1 MRKRAPKKP
10 ELRRTYLR
18 EWREFRNL
26 TQEQAAER
34 LGIDRSHL
42 SKVERR
48 QVPYS
53 QGLIEAAAEAYSCEP
68 KDILGVNPHVAGE
81 VIDLTELLRDVDPV
95 IRAEVLGYV
104 KGRLKLVS

>member
-1 MRKRAPKKP
+1 MKKRVAHKP
-10 ELRRTYLR
+10 VLRRTYLR

-53 QGLIEAAAEAYSCEP
+53 QGLIEAAAEAYACEP
-68 KDILGVNPHVAGE
+68 TDILGVNPLVAGE
-81 VIDLTELLRDVDPV
+81 VVDLTKLLRDADPV
-95 IRAEVLGYV
+95 TRAEVLGYV
-104 KGRLKLVS
+104 KGRLNLVS

>member
-1 MRKRAPKKP
+1 MRKRTPKKP

-18 EWREFRNL
+18 EWREFRGL

-34 LGIDRSHL
+34 FGIDRSHL

-53 QGLIEAAAEAYSCEP
+53 QGLIEAAADAYNCEP
-68 KDILGVNPHVAGE
+68 RDILGVNPFMAGE
-81 VIDLTELLRDVDPV
+81 LIDLTVLLGDADPLV
-95 IRAEVLGYV
+95 RADIIGYA

>member
-1 MRKRAPKKP
+1 MRKKATQKP
-10 ELRRTYLR
+10 ALRRTYLR
-18 EWREFRNL
+18 EWREFRGL

-34 LGIDRSHL
+34 FGIDRSHL

-53 QGLIEAAAEAYSCEP
+53 QGLIEAAADAYNCEP
-68 KDILGVNPHVAGE
+68 KDILGVNPFMAGE
-81 VIDLTELLRDVDPV
+81 LVDLSALLGNVDPI
-95 IRAEVLGYV
+95 IRADIIGYA